1 MMSLPLAPPSQI
13 LLMTIFLSTP
23 RPRPRIKLSILTTGT
38 SKYSDARSGQHSYSR
53 IPQRLP
59 SYSFLRHTQRLYH
72 APQDDTFPGFVSLPT
87 CRKIAPLITR
97 LPPGSLSGIISR
109 ISSHSRPSSE
119 SRQSMR
125 CRPSDLSYSRSF
137 VIPIPRL
144 EYEWLGPSKQI
155 GKSIF
160 SGQAP
165 HPNEVPSLFVEQKIT
180 SALPMAYYIAA

>member
-1 MMSLPLAPPSQI
+1 MFAQANMVTTESPNGC
-13 LLMTIFLSTP
+13 
-23 RPRPRIKLSILTTGT
+23 PRILSSGTHKDFTTLLKT
-38 SKYSDARSGQHSYSR
+38 IH
-53 IPQRLP
+53 
-59 SYSFLRHTQRLYH
+59 
-72 APQDDTFPGFVSLPT
+72 FPGFFSLPT
-87 CRKIAPLITR
+87 CRKIASLITH
-97 LPPGSLSGIISR
+97 LPPDSLNGITSR